1 MQCIWWE
8 NCFLKVDNFEKLFK
22 LRLDCSFSFIMITTF
37 YLNYLRL
44 LLIITWR
51 LLPLFELE
59 SPPPHP
65 PPTFWHV
72 IFRHFRYWNILLLNG
87 QVGWN
92 SDYTQESSYMDALAN
107 LNGQNLAFTI
117 QSFRQDPSNH
127 LRWRVL

>member
-1 MQCIWWE
+1 MQCIWWK

-22 LRLDCSFSFIMITTF
+22 LRLDCSFSFIITTF

-44 LLIITWR
+44 LLSIITWR

-59 SPPPHP
+59 FRPHSDMSFSATSPG
-65 PPTFWHV
+65 FV
-72 IFRHFRYWNILLLNG
+72 EGYWNILLLHG

-92 SDYTQESSYMDALAN
+92 SDYTQESSYMDDLAN
-107 LNGQNLAFTI
+107 LNRQNLAFTI
-117 QSFRQDPSNH
+117 QSFRQDPSNL